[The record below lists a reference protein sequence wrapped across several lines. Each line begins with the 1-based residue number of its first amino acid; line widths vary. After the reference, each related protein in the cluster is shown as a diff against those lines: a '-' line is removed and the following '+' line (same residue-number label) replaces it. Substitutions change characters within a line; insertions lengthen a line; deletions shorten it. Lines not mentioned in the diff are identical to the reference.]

1 MHDLVVMID
10 AFYDDC
16 LASLPQAV
24 RSRQPNSG
32 ELSKMLKK
40 LQHWLRHSAHVHVR
54 SGNVANMHD
63 LVVMIDAFLDDKLA
77 YDLQWDDFISWKHE
91 NPNIEAIRKR
101 IAATE
106 PLFFSDSPG
115 DRKKAVALLI
125 AERNRAAAL
134 VGGTLRS

>member
-1 MHDLVVMID
+1 
-10 AFYDDC
+10 
-16 LASLPQAV
+16 
-24 RSRQPNSG
+24 
-32 ELSKMLKK
+32 MLKK

-101 IAATE
+101 IAATAKRLTPPSSASE
-106 PLFFSDSPG
+106 STRPNRVSSVSD
-115 DRKKAVALLI
+115 KKRSQLLL
-125 AERNRAAAL
+125 RNRFTPHAGL
-134 VGGTLRS
+134 SGRISR